1 MLRGL
6 SVPIASL
13 TVKRGR
19 PDEFRNQLEVLIGRP
34 PFPHVPLPGKVRR
47 NVEITSYF
55 LEFAQII
62 VEMAA
67 TEDIQSH
74 QMQIPTH
81 GGDGLHSFSCGVG
94 Q

>member
-1 MLRGL
+1 M
-6 SVPIASL
+6 
-13 TVKRGR
+13 KRGR
-19 PDEFRNQLEVLIGRP
+19 LDESGNQLEVLTGRP
-34 PFPHVPLPGKVRR
+34 PFPHIPLPGKVYK

-62 VEMAA
+62 VAA

-74 QMQIPTH
+74 QAQTPTH
-81 GGDGLHSFSCGVG
+81 DGGGLHSFSSGVG